1 MNSKLLN
8 CLIAGTLAT
17 TLALASPALARG
29 GGGGGGGGGG
39 RGGGMGGG
47 MHAGGMG
54 GGMHGGGAHFSGGGA
69 HFGAMS
75 GGAQFSGRSFVGGRS
90 FAGTRFAHAGFSP
103 QSSRSAF
110 HHGHFFHHRFHR
122 FAFVGAP
129 YAYANY
135 DDCWRRVR
143 TPYGL
148 RWANVCSTYG
158 YY

>member
-8 CLIAGTLAT
+8 RLIAGTLAA

-29 GGGGGGGGGG
+29 GGGGGGGA

-47 MHAGGMG
+47 MHAGGVG
-54 GGMHGGGAHFSGGGA
+54 GGMPGGGAHFSGGGA

-75 GGAQFSGRSFVGGRS
+75 SGAAVGGGSFVGGRS
-90 FAGTRFAHAGFSP
+90 FAGARFAQPGFSP
-103 QSSRSAF
+103 RVSRFAF
-110 HHGHFFHHRFHR
+110 HDRRFFHHRR
-122 FAFVGAP
+122 IAFIGAP
-129 YAYANY
+129 YVYANY

-148 RWANVCSTYG
+148 RWTNVCSAYG